1 MEVIWTILPIL
12 ILIIIAFRSF
22 KRLYFIAEIWNPIFL
37 QLKQLAI
44 NDIDRSYE
52 YPDFTNIEV
61 DFYIIN

>member
-44 NDIDRSYE
+44 NDIDLM
-52 YPDFTNIEV
+52 NIQ
-61 DFYIIN
+61 ILQILKLISI